1 MPDAKG
7 PDGWFSGFFLVL
19 LIVMDSERR
28 LSILRGVRRVVI
40 KIGSGVLKS
49 AGDAELCHDTMR
61 RLVEDIAMLR
71 NERDCEVVLV
81 TSGAV
86 MAGRKYLNLP
96 GGKLSIPQKQ
106 AAAAAGMSKLMSHYD
121 RFFGERG
128 IKVGQILLNYD
139 DIENRH
145 YNIENTL
152 NTLLALE
159 AVPIINENDSTAVD
173 EIKFGDNDSL
183 AAKISPIAKPDLL
196 LILSDVDGMFEADP
210 RKNPDAKLIS
220 DIFRIGRKVLS
231 QAGESGTGTG
241 SGGMSA
247 KVAAAKIATDYGVAT
262 LIISGKTAGAIRQ
275 AFTEGTGGTFFHPSS
290 EKLTAKKHRIMH
302 TSRAKGAVVVDDG
315 AKTAIIQHRK
325 SLLSSGILDVEGR
338 FQSGQ
343 VVVVKDKEGKE
354 FARGVINYGADELGR
369 IMGRKSAE
377 IEQIL
382 GYKSFDEVVH
392 RDNMG
397 LIDTAADED

>member
-1 MPDAKG
+1 
-7 PDGWFSGFFLVL
+7 
-19 LIVMDSERR
+19 MDKERR
-28 LSILRGVRRVVI
+28 LAILRGVRRVVV

-49 AGDAELCHDTMR
+49 AGEAELCHDTMR

-71 NERDCEVVLV
+71 AERGCEVVLV

-96 GGKLSIPQKQ
+96 GGKLTIPQKQ

-152 NTLLALE
+152 NTLLALG

-196 LILSDVDGMFEADP
+196 LILSDVEGMYDADP
-210 RKNPDAKLIS
+210 RKNPGANLIS
-220 DIFRIGRKVLS
+220 DIFKIGKKVLA

-262 LIISGKTAGAIRQ
+262 LIISGKTPGTIRQ
-275 AFTEGTGGTFFHPSS
+275 AFTEGTGGTFFHPAQ

-315 AKTAIIQHRK
+315 AKAAIILHRK

-354 FARGVINYGADELGR
+354 FARGVSNYGADELGR

-377 IEQIL
+377 IEQVL

-397 LIDTAADED
+397 LIDMAADEE

>member
-196 LILSDVDGMFEADP
+196 LI
-210 RKNPDAKLIS
+210 
-220 DIFRIGRKVLS
+220 
-231 QAGESGTGTG
+231 
-241 SGGMSA
+241 
-247 KVAAAKIATDYGVAT
+247 Y
-262 LIISGKTAGAIRQ
+262 
-275 AFTEGTGGTFFHPSS
+275 
-290 EKLTAKKHRIMH
+290 
-302 TSRAKGAVVVDDG
+302 
-315 AKTAIIQHRK
+315 RK
-325 SLLSSGILDVEGR
+325 SDSDTLRL
-338 FQSGQ
+338 
-343 VVVVKDKEGKE
+343 
-354 FARGVINYGADELGR
+354 ARLGSHSELFG
-369 IMGRKSAE
+369 
-377 IEQIL
+377 
-382 GYKSFDEVVH
+382 
-392 RDNMG
+392 
-397 LIDTAADED
+397 

>member
-1 MPDAKG
+1 MA
-7 PDGWFSGFFLVL
+7 
-19 LIVMDSERR
+19 
-28 LSILRGVRRVVI
+28 ILRGVRRVVI

-49 AGDAELCHDTMR
+49 AGETELCHDTMR
-61 RLVEDIAMLR
+61 RLVDDIAMLR
-71 NERDCEVVLV
+71 TERNCEVVLV

-86 MAGRKYLNLP
+86 MAGRKYLGLP
-96 GGKLSIPQKQ
+96 NGKLTIPQKQ
-106 AAAAAGMSKLMSHYD
+106 AAAAAGMSKLMAHYD
-121 RFFGERG
+121 RFFGERE
-128 IKVGQILLNYD
+128 IKVGQILLNYN
-139 DIENRH
+139 DIEDRH

-152 NTLLALE
+152 NTLLGLG

-196 LILSDVDGMFEADP
+196 LILSDVEGMYDADP
-210 RKNPDAKLIS
+210 RKDAGAKLIP
-220 DIFRIGRKVLS
+220 DIFKISKKVLS
-231 QAGESGTGTG
+231 QSGESISGSGT
-241 SGGMSA
+241 GGMSA

-262 LIISGKTAGAIRQ
+262 LIISGKKTGAIRE
-275 AFTEGTGGTFFHPSS
+275 AFFEGTGGTFFHPSS

-302 TSRAKGAVVVDDG
+302 TSRPKGAVVVDEG
-315 AKTAIIQHRK
+315 AKAAIIQHRK

-354 FARGVINYGADELGR
+354 FARGVVNYGADELGR

-382 GYKSFDEVVH
+382 GYKNFDEVVH

-397 LIDTAADED
+397 LIDMAADED

>member
-1 MPDAKG
+1 
-7 PDGWFSGFFLVL
+7 
-19 LIVMDSERR
+19 MDREQR
-28 LSILRGVRRVVI
+28 LSVLRGVRRVVV

-49 AGDAELCHDTMR
+49 GGETELCHDTMR

-71 NERDCEVVLV
+71 AERKCEVVLV

-86 MAGRKYLNLP
+86 MAGRKYLGLP
-96 GGKLSIPQKQ
+96 NGKLTIPQKQ
-106 AAAAAGMSKLMSHYD
+106 AAAAAGMSKLMAHYD

-139 DIENRH
+139 DIEDRH

-152 NTLLALE
+152 NTLLGLG

-196 LILSDVDGMFEADP
+196 LILSDVEGMYDADP
-210 RKNPDAKLIS
+210 RKNPGAKLIP
-220 DIFRIGRKVLS
+220 DIFKIGKKVLA
-231 QAGESGTGTG
+231 QAGEGGAGSGTG
-241 SGGMSA
+241 GMRA
-247 KVAAAKIATDYGVAT
+247 KVVAAKIATDYGVAT
-262 LIISGKTAGAIRQ
+262 LIISGKKAGAIRE
-275 AFTEGTGGTFFHPSS
+275 AFFDGTGGTFFHPSS

-302 TSRAKGAVVVDDG
+302 ISRPKGIVVIDAG
-315 AKTAIIQHRK
+315 AKRAILKDGK
-325 SLLSSGILDVEGR
+325 SLLPSGIVEVDGG
-338 FQSGQ
+338 FESGQ
-343 VVVVKDKEGKE
+343 VVAIRDQEGMDV
-354 FARGVINYGADELGR
+354 ARGEANYSAGELRR

-377 IEQIL
+377 IERIL

-397 LIDTAADED
+397 LIAAGTPNGN